1 MHRLFALSLL
11 ISLLAC
17 ARPVAKFTY
26 TGQRDPAPAE
36 VRFDN
41 VSKNAE
47 SYEWDFGDG
56 TTSTEAA
63 PTHTYAES
71 GNFLVRLKATKGN
84 KTVMSEERIQI
95 NAPTRCLVEVSTEH
109 GKMVVWLYDKT
120 PQHRDNFTKLADEGF
135 FNDLLFHRV
144 IEGFMIQGGDPNS
157 KGAAQGAPLGSG
169 GPGYR
174 IEAEITPELIHKKGA
189 LSAARQGDA
198 VNPKKESSGSQFY
211 IVQGRPV
218 DEATLDQLEARKN
231 IRYTP
236 EQRATYQEVGG
247 TPFLDAD
254 YTVFGEVIEGLDV
267 IDKIAKV
274 KTDGRDR
281 PREDVEMRIR
291 VIK

>member
-1 MHRLFALSLL
+1 MLRLLTLSLV
-11 ISLLAC
+11 LLALGC
-17 ARPVAKFTY
+17 ARPVARFTY
-26 TGQRDPAPAE
+26 TGVQDPAPAQ
-36 VRFDN
+36 VRFGND
-41 VSKNAE
+41 SKNAE
-47 SYEWDFGDG
+47 SYEWSFGDG

-63 PTHTYAES
+63 PTHTYDES
-71 GNFLVRLKATKGN
+71 GNYLVQLKATKGN

-95 NAPTRCLVEVSTEH
+95 NAPTRCLVEVSTEY
-109 GKMVVWLYDKT
+109 GKMVVWLYDQT
-120 PQHRDNFTKLADEGF
+120 PKHRDNFTKLADEGF
-135 FNDLLFHRV
+135 FNNLLFHRV

-254 YTVFGEVIEGLDV
+254 YTVFGEVIEGMDV

>member
-1 MHRLFALSLL
+1 MSRLLLPALLL
-11 ISLLAC
+11 LGIGC

-26 TGQRDPAPAE
+26 TGESDPAPAE

-41 VSKNAE
+41 ASKNAE

-56 TTSTEAA
+56 ATSTEPA
-63 PTHTYAES
+63 PVHTYTES
-71 GNFLVRLKATKGN
+71 GNFLVQLKATKGK

-95 NAPTRCLVEVSTEH
+95 NAPTRCLVEISTDQ
-109 GKMVVWLYDKT
+109 GKMVVWLYDQT
-120 PQHRDNFTKLADEGF
+120 PKHRDNFLKLAEEGF
-135 FNDLLFHRV
+135 FDELLFHRV

-157 KGAAQGAPLGSG
+157 KGAAAGAPLGSG

-189 LSAARQGDA
+189 LSAARQGDQ
-198 VNPKKESSGSQFY
+198 VNPQKESSGSQFY
-211 IVQGRPV
+211 VVQGRPV
-218 DEATLDQLEARKN
+218 DAGTLDQMEARKN

-236 EQRATYQEVGG
+236 EQRAAYQEVGG
-247 TPFLDAD
+247 TPFLDME
-254 YTVFGEVIEGLDV
+254 YTVFGEVVDGLDV
-267 IDKIAKV
+267 VDKIAKA

-281 PREDVEMRIR
+281 PREDIQMRVR